1 MEFIV
6 IVYFDITGLVIWM
19 PAAAII
25 TLQAA

>member
-19 PAAAII
+19 LAAAVIK
-25 TLQAA
+25 LQAA